1 MINKFIECEV
11 GSFSGELNRHL
22 LVPLGFS
29 DFVVEGVLREFFGV
43 GLSGEGY

>member
-43 GLSGEGY
+43 HTGAEGY